1 VQREPWRRR
10 FFGAAILVSCFTLAS
25 APTSALATLLHARLL
40 RSTPAADARL
50 TSAPQSIRLVFSEAV
65 VAELSQILVT
75 GSAGAAQTLRV
86 TVDPRDNHVLV
97 GDVVSL
103 PFGTHKVAWRIVS
116 ADGHPIIGNFSFSV
130 ISAATDSTAVAPPSP
145 ATGIGTDVEPARSN
159 SGSRS
164 EERPTP
170 KLASLLRGLG
180 VGSMMAGV
188 GLLLFGSA
196 AGQRRNLNPGSLA
209 VRLLAIGAVLLGG
222 HIAAWLYH
230 LSPGR
235 GFSETFGASA
245 LMSTLGMVESA
256 RVLLAFLAFA
266 AMTRGSRQLALVLG
280 LGCLAVSGGI
290 GHSAAIEPMLSIPAK
305 IVHLYAGSV
314 WLGGLLWLGWT
325 YRRDMTAF
333 RIEARRVSFIALLA
347 WLAVAASG
355 VAQAYLF
362 LDGPRDLLSTSYG
375 RLVSAKIAGL
385 LILTMLGA
393 YNRYRLVPY
402 LDDSRRSSKL
412 SRSLTQELAVM
423 AVIVL
428 VSGFLANV
436 PISAPVSP

>member
-1 VQREPWRRR
+1 
-10 FFGAAILVSCFTLAS
+10 
-25 APTSALATLLHARLL
+25 
-40 RSTPAADARL
+40 
-50 TSAPQSIRLVFSEAV
+50 
-65 VAELSQILVT
+65 
-75 GSAGAAQTLRV
+75 
-86 TVDPRDNHVLV
+86 
-97 GDVVSL
+97 
-103 PFGTHKVAWRIVS
+103 
-116 ADGHPIIGNFSFSV
+116 
-130 ISAATDSTAVAPPSP
+130 
-145 ATGIGTDVEPARSN
+145 
-159 SGSRS
+159 
-164 EERPTP
+164 
-170 KLASLLRGLG
+170 
-180 VGSMMAGV
+180 
-188 GLLLFGSA
+188 
-196 AGQRRNLNPGSLA
+196 
-209 VRLLAIGAVLLGG
+209 
-222 HIAAWLYH
+222 
-230 LSPGR
+230 
-235 GFSETFGASA
+235 
-245 LMSTLGMVESA
+245 
-256 RVLLAFLAFA
+256 
-266 AMTRGSRQLALVLG
+266 
-280 LGCLAVSGGI
+280 
-290 GHSAAIEPMLSIPAK
+290 MLSIPAK